1 MLKILK
7 KKGFRQFAIRTAVFF
22 AILLALQLWIF
33 IFFSKTTFFR
43 KYLAIPTDFYFPLL
57 QGLSKQD
64 FLNSVIFVVV
74 AFLLWRRKDI
84 LDFAYFKRDNRQTL
98 AFGILAVIALVSHY
112 IFKYWVV
119 INLQLAFGHV
129 MLITLLKY
137 AFNLAFVALLAFAI
151 YNTRFIRF
159 FVHKFYKDIFIFTV
173 ILFLYYRLVGW
184 FQDSWLFFSSIVGKI
199 LFFVFSRFF
208 ENVTFM
214 ISPSA
219 GPILGVEDFRVA
231 ISKVCSGIDSLLFF
245 ISLFAI
251 LVIINWKELDKKRMA
266 ILFIPGV
273 IGTFMLN
280 IIRVFSIIIAAV
292 KIPDDFVLLKMFNMT
307 PEQFAV
313 DLFHTNIGWILFLAY
328 FIIFWHFGSKWVLK
342 NGK

>member
-1 MLKILK
+1 MLKLFR
-7 KKGFRQFAIRTAVFF
+7 KKGFRQFTIRTAVFF
-22 AILLALQLWIF
+22 TILVALQLWIF
-33 IFFSKTTFFR
+33 LFFSKTSFFR
-43 KYLAIPTDFYFPLL
+43 KYLAIPTDFYFPIL

-64 FLNSVIFVVV
+64 FLNSVMFVVV

-84 LDFAYFKRDNRQTL
+84 LDFAYFKRNNKQTL
-98 AFGILAVIALVSHY
+98 IFAFLAVLALVSHY
-112 IFKYWVV
+112 AFKYWVV
-119 INLQLAFGHV
+119 LNLQLALDHV

-137 AFNLAFVALLAFAI
+137 AFNLVFVALLAFSI
-151 YNTRFIRF
+151 YNAKFIKF
-159 FVHKFYKDIFIFTV
+159 FINKFYKDMLLFTV

-184 FQDSWLFFSSIVGKI
+184 FQDSWLFFSSIVGKF
-199 LFFVFSRFF
+199 LYFVFSQFF
-208 ENVTFM
+208 DNVTFM
-214 ISPSA
+214 ISPTA
-219 GPILGVEDFRVA
+219 GPILGVDDFRVA

-251 LVIINWKELDKKRMA
+251 LVVINWKELDRKRMA

-273 IGTFMLN
+273 IGTFLLN
-280 IIRVFSIIIAAV
+280 IIRVFSIIIMAV
-292 KIPDDFVLLKMFNMT
+292 KVPDDFFLLKMFNQT

-313 DLFHTNIGWILFLAY
+313 DLFHTNIGWILFLGY